1 MAKIKEFTFRPT
13 YGEGKHRERGRSETY
28 RSKNLQG
35 ALRQFLIAHSDDKKK
50 FDDYNPL
57 PVIVVNR

>member
-13 YGEGKHRERGRSETY
+13 YGDGKGREKGRYETY
-28 RSKNLQG
+28 RSKTLQG
-35 ALRQFLIAHSDDKKK
+35 ALRQFLIAHSEDRKK

-57 PVIVVNR
+57 PVICK

>member
-13 YGEGKHRERGRSETY
+13 YGDGRNRERGKRETY
-28 RSKNLQG
+28 HSKNLQG
-35 ALRQFLIAHSDDKKK
+35 ALRQFLIAHSEDRKK

-57 PVIVVNR
+57 PVICK